1 MSDRTQSFRI
11 IRFPE
16 KRYLTY
22 AVIAP
27 YHAPSIL
34 QSYDGLTYELLII
47 CLRWRTR
54 NSIHCIHALASA
66 MANADQVA
74 RALNRF
80 SDNAFLN
87 ALSERDRGA
96 MTDLVEVFL

>member
-1 MSDRTQSFRI
+1 
-11 IRFPE
+11 
-16 KRYLTY
+16 
-22 AVIAP
+22 
-27 YHAPSIL
+27 
-34 QSYDGLTYELLII
+34 
-47 CLRWRTR
+47 
-54 NSIHCIHALASA
+54 